1 MSLADFSQD
10 AHDHAHLFVYV
21 TALGETS
28 GALYGAVMEALR
40 DLSPI
45 HPRGSKDSLIFIRFL
60 NHLPRW
66 VKDPRPWREF
76 QAYKQV
82 LGVLAITQCHDMDDL
97 EAVASYFRDVCQH
110 FKESLCD
117 SRCVVYGSKS
127 VLGKAIDSRRG
138 FTLVNFNNQRS
149 FNTKAD
155 VNLSTLESVIT
166 DFADSIFITLQSRI
180 TNLKKGLEGG
190 RLEVALR
197 SPLEAESEEETK

>member
-40 DLSPI
+40 DFPPI

-66 VKDPRPWREF
+66 AKDGQHWLDF

-82 LGVLAITQCHDMDDL
+82 LGVLAITQCHDLDDL
-97 EAVASYFRDVCQH
+97 EAVANYFRGVCKH
-110 FKESLCD
+110 FKQSLCD
-117 SRCVVYGSKS
+117 SRCVVYGSKA
-127 VLGKAIDSRRG
+127 VLGKGIDSRQG
-138 FTLVNFNNQRS
+138 FTLVNFNNQQG
-149 FNTKAD
+149 FTKAD
-155 VNLSTLESVIT
+155 VNVSTLELVIT
-166 DFADSIFITLQSRI
+166 DLADSIFITLQSRI
-180 TNLKKGLEGG
+180 ANHKKKLEGA
-190 RLEVALR
+190 RLDPLR
-197 SPLEAESEEETK
+197 SPLEAETDEETR